1 LLPACLAQLPGPH
14 KEEEGEFQGDA
25 DDLAAIALIRQS
37 LPDIAVLDCE
47 MPQLGG
53 LGVVPVSWRS
63 DRAAWM
69 TLSSS
74 AICLEHFVSLRV

>member
-1 LLPACLAQLPGPH
+1 MANLGRLKQTPQ
-14 KEEEGEFQGDA
+14 KQIEVIGEA
-25 DDLAAIALIRQS
+25 SSSLEAIALIRQS
-37 LPDIAVLDCE
+37 LPDIAVLDYE

-74 AICLEHFVSLRV
+74 AICSEHFVSLRV